1 MRQGE
6 RILAEGE
13 ANDRQCGKSRDDRPM
28 LASTRAD
35 PDNFPAQHLKGRGVE
50 AGFKPAPMSET
61 PGYGGS
67 DKLERGGNSRI
78 GHAMARAG
86 RPGRRRGVTVIDSAA
101 RGKRAGFPVRK
112 RYPPGRAS
120 IDRRDPAKHGRVGLV
135 N

>member
-28 LASTRAD
+28 LAS
-35 PDNFPAQHLKGRGVE
+35 
-50 AGFKPAPMSET
+50 T